1 MEYSLQFSIWTD
13 SNDLILSCSK
23 KKTKKL
29 LGSVFAF
36 WYIAVCMRLGCIY
49 KMQRL
54 ILFILNSKNV
64 EKRSLGRRLSRCSNE
79 ERLQRP
85 LIPNAVT
92 AKLITITQTGTTL
105 IIVVNA
111 AHVVLFFFFIACTEW
126 VFNLAVNPF
135 VENKASTSTCS
146 SKYLSIFMQIS
157 LMTLK
162 LKIYLFW
169 GAHFSV
175 F

>member
-1 MEYSLQFSIWTD
+1 
-13 SNDLILSCSK
+13 
-23 KKTKKL
+23 
-29 LGSVFAF
+29 
-36 WYIAVCMRLGCIY
+36 MRLGCIY

-111 AHVVLFFFFIACTEW
+111 AHVVLFFFF
-126 VFNLAVNPF
+126 
-135 VENKASTSTCS
+135 
-146 SKYLSIFMQIS
+146 YRM
-157 LMTLK
+157 
-162 LKIYLFW
+162 Y
-169 GAHFSV
+169 
-175 F
+175 